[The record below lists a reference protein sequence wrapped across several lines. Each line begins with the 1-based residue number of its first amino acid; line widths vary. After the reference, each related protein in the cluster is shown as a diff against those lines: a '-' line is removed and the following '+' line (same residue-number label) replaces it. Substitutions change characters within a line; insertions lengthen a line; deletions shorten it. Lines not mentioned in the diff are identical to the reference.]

1 MINIKTIFLLLFIFL
16 FSKAYTQE
24 VSREKMKY
32 NDLYIYVDNSNFVGG
47 KGEYVARFS
56 IKSSDKRFSHDNY
69 SFRIY
74 DPIGEERNLYSL
86 GKFINIDSL
95 NYIIPEEHYKS
106 TPACKTHNELSLT
119 IKNNK
124 LRIFI
129 ITKIPKDLLN
139 KNNIKDKEYMI
150 WQAFYNGT
158 VKDLSYVNTGR
169 GLFFTNE

>member
-1 MINIKTIFLLLFIFL
+1 MIKTKNIILLLFIFL
-16 FSKAYTQE
+16 FTKAYAQ
-24 VSREKMKY
+24 EKMEY
-32 NDLYIYVDNSNFVGG
+32 TDLYLYIDNSNFTGS
-47 KGEYVARFS
+47 KGEYIARFS
-56 IKSSDKRFSHDNY
+56 IKSTDKRFSHDNY

-129 ITKIPKDLLN
+129 ITKIPKDLLTQ
-139 KNNIKDKEYMI
+139 NNINDKKFMI

-158 VKDLSYVNTGR
+158 VKDLSYINAGR
-169 GLFFTNE
+169 GPFFTKK